1 MGYYILW
8 RYRVRPEHASA
19 FEAAYGPRGVWARLF
34 QRSAGFLGT
43 DLLSDAGSPGVYVTI
58 DRWRTQH
65 DYDAV
70 LREHIDEYTRLDR
83 DCDVLT
89 LSEER
94 IGGFVS
100 EADIGAPR
108 GSTWRPI

>member
-1 MGYYILW
+1 MSYYILW
-8 RYRVRPEHASA
+8 RYRVRPEHAAA
-19 FEAAYGPRGVWARLF
+19 FEAAYGPRGAWARLF
-34 QRSAGFLGT
+34 QRSSGFLGT
-43 DLLSDAGSPGVYVTI
+43 ELLCDAASPGVYLTI

-70 LREHIDEYTRLDR
+70 LREHIDEYTRLNR
-83 DCDVLT
+83 DCAMLT

-94 IGGFVS
+94 IGGFLS
-100 EADIGAPR
+100 GTDGGAAR